1 MNRPP
6 AWWSFLPSIV
16 NLYIN
21 EPINYNASGRY
32 IYIFH
37 DYSIFYFV
45 YNRIFSDGST
55 LYRKEGGSQQGERYV
70 TIIMSHNF
78 YIKIVKMW
86 QILLTDWLTDWQRYD
101 TKERER
107 GGTGP
112 PAAAKT
118 SSCHETTT
126 VLGMA
131 LTPLCVLYIWAIS
144 SFKSCAS
151 FSSYFIILGFV
162 HTYSSFIYSFLI

>member
-55 LYRKEGGSQQGERYV
+55 LYRQEGGRGSQQGERYV

-86 QILLTDWLTDWQRYD
+86 QILLTDWLTGKDMTQ
-101 TKERER
+101 KRER
-107 GGTGP
+107 GGP
-112 PAAAKT
+112 EPQQQQKPAAAMRLQLFWGWRWPHYA
-118 SSCHETTT
+118 CCIYGQ
-126 VLGMA
+126 LA
-131 LTPLCVLYIWAIS
+131 LLKVALLFLLILLYW
-144 SFKSCAS
+144 AS
-151 FSSYFIILGFV
+151 FTLIHHLFIRF
-162 HTYSSFIYSFLI
+162 